1 MKEEIPKLYII
12 IVLIINKTFCSEYI
26 EISMTQ
32 QTGIYNFK
40 LIIGQS
46 KRKKTFEPN
55 MNQNS
60 LFITM
65 KPFDSNDKSIKLE
78 KEEEEFAIEG
88 QLMAGEKFIS
98 NFYFK
103 EKNPFL
109 SQRRNNFI

>member
-1 MKEEIPKLYII
+1 MFSLSIKVFAVNILKY
-12 IVLIINKTFCSEYI
+12 
-26 EISMTQ
+26 
-32 QTGIYNFK
+32 
-40 LIIGQS
+40 
-46 KRKKTFEPN
+46 

-65 KPFDSNDKSIKLE
+65 EPFASNDKSIKLE